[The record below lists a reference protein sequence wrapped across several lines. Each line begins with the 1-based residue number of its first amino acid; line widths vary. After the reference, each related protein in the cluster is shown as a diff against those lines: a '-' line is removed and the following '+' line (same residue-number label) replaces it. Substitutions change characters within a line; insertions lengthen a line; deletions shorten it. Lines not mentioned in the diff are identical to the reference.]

1 MRILKPMRAS
11 FYHTFVV
18 ALLLPLCASAQITIN
33 DTGRELILGERGRPI
48 LQYRYGASD
57 RGDGTPAQA
66 GYIEVLWGPYGN
78 VLTPEASTKAQIFT
92 GIFWSWAR
100 VEAGGEFFG
109 PGEKRGATRVFER
122 WLDVSTSEELATIG
136 AQFAWVRDADGRA
149 VLMETQGI
157 EVFPA
162 DSRDRAIDLYLR
174 LTNVL
179 DEALSITG
187 AQGGSPLGLTV
198 QMANTA
204 AVPNLVTS
212 PGRPRATGGPTTPEW
227 IDLSHRVPRSS
238 RSAGVALIKHPYEP
252 GGLQLRRASES
263 EASLVA
269 ALPRGTSARLEPGRF
284 VELRLRLY
292 VHTGS
297 AIETLLESVAEKYA
311 AELGDDQP

>member
-1 MRILKPMRAS
+1 MRFLITMRAS
-11 FYHTFVV
+11 FCHAFVV
-18 ALLLPLCASAQITIN
+18 ALLLPFCASAQITIN

-48 LQYRYGASD
+48 LQYRYSANDG
-57 RGDGTPAQA
+57 GDGTSAQA

-78 VLTPEASTKAQIFT
+78 VLTPDASTKAQIFT

-136 AQFAWVRDADGRA
+136 AQFAWVRNADGRA

-157 EVFPA
+157 EVYPS
-162 DSRDRAIDLYLR
+162 DSRERTIDLYLR

-179 DEALSITG
+179 DEAISITG
-187 AQGGSPLGLTV
+187 TQGGSPLGLTV
-198 QMANTA
+198 QMANTT
-204 AVPNLVTS
+204 AVPRLVTS

-227 IDLSHRVPRSS
+227 IDLSYRVLRSS

-252 GGLQLRRASES
+252 GGLQLRHASES
-263 EASLVA
+263 GSSLVA
-269 ALPRGTSARLEPGRF
+269 SLPRGTSARLEPGQF

-292 VHTGS
+292 VHTGN
-297 AIETLLESVAEKYA
+297 AVEPLLESVAEKYA
-311 AELGDDQP
+311 AELADNQP